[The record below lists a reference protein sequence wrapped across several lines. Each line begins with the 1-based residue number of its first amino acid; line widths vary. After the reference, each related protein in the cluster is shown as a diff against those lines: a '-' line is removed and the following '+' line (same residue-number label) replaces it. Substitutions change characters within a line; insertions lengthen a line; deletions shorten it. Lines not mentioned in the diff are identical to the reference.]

1 MSKNAT
7 LSYASNINL
16 EKGTIE
22 QVTPC
27 AETVPS
33 LWEEFLIDDAGK
45 AHVYVRYV
53 DERDTFAEAV
63 LTVEIQKRFLGVFWK
78 AATVEG
84 GSNQWVASC
93 ENSYGIFEKDFQ
105 LTENGMYRVV
115 IQLEIKEVDGNSE
128 VIEKTLKYEY

>member
-1 MSKNAT
+1 M
-7 LSYASNINL
+7 
-16 EKGTIE
+16 
-22 QVTPC
+22 
-27 AETVPS
+27 
-33 LWEEFLIDDAGK
+33 
-45 AHVYVRYV
+45 
-53 DERDTFAEAV
+53 
-63 LTVEIQKRFLGVFWK
+63 EIQKRFLGVFWK